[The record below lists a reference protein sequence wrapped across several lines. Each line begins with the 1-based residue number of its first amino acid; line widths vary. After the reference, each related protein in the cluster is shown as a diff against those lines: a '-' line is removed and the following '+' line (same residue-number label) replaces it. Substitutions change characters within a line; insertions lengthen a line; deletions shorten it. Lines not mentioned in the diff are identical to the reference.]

1 MYFIFGCT
9 GSSLLCKVFS
19 SRGGHS
25 LLWCVV
31 FSLQWLLLLQ
41 RMGSK
46 ACGLQQLW
54 HVGSAVAASGL
65 QSTGS
70 TVEANGLSCSMAHG
84 VFPDQGS
91 NSCLLHWQTFP
102 LPLSHQGSP
111 RFFDDGHSDPCEVIP
126 HCSFYLH
133 FSNNSYVEHF
143 FMCLLAICIS
153 SLE

>member
-1 MYFIFGCT
+1 MYFLFGCT

-19 SRGGHS
+19 SRGGH

-46 ACGLQQLW
+46 ACRLQQLR
-54 HVGSAVAASGL
+54 HVGSAVAAPGL

-84 VFPDQGS
+84 VFPDQES
-91 NSCLLHWQTFP
+91 NSCLLQWQTFP

-111 RFFDDGHSDPCEVIP
+111 RFFDDGHSARVRW
-126 HCSFYLH
+126 YLIVVLICISLII
-133 FSNNSYVEHF
+133 SNVEHF

>member
-1 MYFIFGCT
+1 MYFLFGCT

-25 LLWCVV
+25 LWCVV

-46 ACGLQQLW
+46 ACRLQQLR
-54 HVGSAVAASGL
+54 HVGSAVAAPGL

-91 NSCLLHWQTFP
+91 KPCRLHWQVDS
-102 LPLSHQGSP
+102 LPLSHQGSTSNYILVVINNVIITIIIINTTNP
-111 RFFDDGHSDPCEVIP
+111 SWVLDLEMTRTRSHAFLVTSD
-126 HCSFYLH
+126 FG
-133 FSNNSYVEHF
+133 
-143 FMCLLAICIS
+143 
-153 SLE
+153 